1 MRNKGTFSNTKHF
14 DDDNSYFKVD
24 ELDLKLADLLL
35 QGERNNKE
43 IAKKV
48 NTPLSTIERRTRLI
62 FKKRVLD
69 MKADLNYG
77 KLGLK
82 KAFINICLMG
92 ANNPA
97 SIAEAIS
104 KIKCVVSV
112 SITIGNSDLLCIVT
126 YTDSEELYRIIAAMK
141 STHGVSRV
149 WWSEEVYNISGK
161 NYSIS
166 SLIQVPKNKSDIM
179 SSSYH

>member
-1 MRNKGTFSNTKHF
+1 MAIIRSVLNSEAHKESNDHH
-14 DDDNSYFKVD
+14 
-24 ELDLKLADLLL
+24 
-35 QGERNNKE
+35 
-43 IAKKV
+43 I
-48 NTPLSTIERRTRLI
+48 I
-62 FKKRVLD
+62 
-69 MKADLNYG
+69 
-77 KLGLK
+77 
-82 KAFINICLMG
+82 
-92 ANNPA
+92 
-97 SIAEAIS
+97 
-104 KIKCVVSV
+104 V
-112 SITIGNSDLLCIVT
+112 SITIGNSDLLCIVA